1 MIEKKEEKNA
11 PDEKQFRAPPRQ
23 RIAQVAL
30 KSNCCTV
37 GDKAFPLN
45 FPPPLAALDGK
56 ILKLFMLHNYERSY
70 R

>member
-45 FPPPLAALDGK
+45 FPPRS
-56 ILKLFMLHNYERSY
+56 LHLTEKY
-70 R
+70 